1 MNNFFHNKWFQKP
14 LVISSFFITIPILY
28 MYKSKLYSFVRSLLI
43 KESVKKENILTQTDQ
58 YIEKNKQIFLENLD
72 KVDVLNSNV
81 QKEFYNKD
89 SYKKEVEE
97 VNNNLEEIWKK
108 KILIENTPRGNIY
121 MYYDAYKMGFS
132 YYSDTNSLPYKLLNA
147 VAMKYCIR
155 FHCFDFFI
163 DQHILPK
170 DRDSPFIKIHHIE
183 KKKKKKSVNVEKKQE
198 DDLPFAKLKN
208 YNKEKV
214 NEKAKGGEKKEE
226 KAKNIIS
233 NVFIYMGKVIEF
245 RPLFIPMK
253 KTRSV
258 QFESE
263 LIENLNGETSLQK
276 EVLNYKDFKNQFL
289 SSLNQ

>member
-1 MNNFFHNKWFQKP
+1 
-14 LVISSFFITIPILY
+14 
-28 MYKSKLYSFVRSLLI
+28 MYKSKLYSFFRSLLI
-43 KESVKKENILTQTDQ
+43 KESKKKENILTQTDQ

-72 KVDVLNSNV
+72 KADVLNSNV

-89 SYKKEVEE
+89 SYKKEVEDA
-97 VNNNLEEIWKK
+97 NNNLEEIWKK
-108 KILIENTPRGNIY
+108 KIFIEHTPRGNIY

-147 VAMKYCIR
+147 VAMKYCVR
-155 FHCFDFFI
+155 FHCLDFFI

-183 KKKKKKSVNVEKKQE
+183 KKKKKKTVDVEKKQD

-208 YNKEKV
+208 YDKEKV
-214 NEKAKGGEKKEE
+214 IGGDKKEE

-245 RPLFIPMK
+245 RPLFIPIK